1 MVLII
6 DGELVP
12 DDDPRAVASRHR
24 MQYPNNSQSQQ
35 QEASNASS
43 MHTGA
48 SNRRSR
54 AAPSGTGA
62 GAPNLQFNWNAPALR
77 FVPPRTGEQAFLGL
91 SDVEFFGVHVQTKH
105 IAIVLL
111 SVFVFGLRGLLVGV
125 LIVFFMFSQQG
136 AGSQTQQARVGG
148 TTGFSSGSGSA
159 EGSDQNA
166 GYDHEPSASARADGG
181 AGGSDA
187 LSGYFSRP
195 LPGRGPTTPAP
206 RNTFG
211 GGGRGHRLGSS

>member
-12 DDDPRAVASRHR
+12 DDDPRAIASRHR
-24 MQYPNNSQSQQ
+24 MQYPNNSQSLQ
-35 QEASNASS
+35 QEASNVSS
-43 MHTGA
+43 LHTGT
-48 SNRRSR
+48 SNRRPH
-54 AAPSGTGA
+54 AAPSDTGS

-77 FVPPRTGEQAFLGL
+77 FVPPRTGEQAFMGL

-111 SVFVFGLRGLLVGV
+111 SVFVFGVRGLLVGV
-125 LIVFFMFSQQG
+125 LIAFFMLSQG
-136 AGSQTQQARVGG
+136 GGSQTQQARAGG
-148 TTGFSSGSGSA
+148 ATRFSSGSGFA
-159 EGSDQNA
+159 QGSDQNTSH
-166 GYDHEPSASARADGG
+166 DNEPNPSTQAEGG
-181 AGGSDA
+181 VGASDA

-195 LPGRGPTTPAP
+195 PPGRGPSTPAP